1 MAPLQLPPDTRAQR
15 EFLVPPSPRSQPDA
29 ILQPKHPTL
38 RNENHLEPRLVRL
51 ALAGC
56 GVVGGGLVRLLGEKA
71 PAIASRFGVRFEII
85 AVLVRDI
92 TRQRN
97 LPIDAKL
104 FTDDLDEFLSRE
116 ADIVVEAVGGEEP
129 ARAIASRAL
138 SCGRKFI
145 TANKDLI
152 ASHGIVLAQL
162 AEANDAGLDFGAA
175 VGGSAPIVSTLRDV
189 LGASTPL
196 SVRAI
201 LNGTS
206 NYVLSKIERGESFDT
221 ALAAARSK
229 GLAESDCSRDID
241 GRDAAA
247 KLQIL
252 AWVAF
257 GVQPHTLDVR
267 RVSLPA
273 DPSRLVHCATALGGR
288 LRLIAECTQLS
299 GNRISASVEPTLVPA
314 ESGFGL
320 TDLEENR
327 VEIDLGWGAP
337 LTLSGAGAGGL
348 PTATALLAD
357 LVGTPRPRN
366 ERGGATRLISAPDK
380 RRHRWLVLASIPLER
395 LRTVATAS
403 GFGVEQGIRES
414 SYAAIVTCPAQ
425 WQAVE
430 SLIQRLDSIGAQ
442 PAVARYEL
450 TPACEEEPR

>member
-1 MAPLQLPPDTRAQR
+1 M
-15 EFLVPPSPRSQPDA
+15 
-29 ILQPKHPTL
+29 
-38 RNENHLEPRLVRL
+38 
-51 ALAGC
+51 
-56 GVVGGGLVRLLGEKA
+56 
-71 PAIASRFGVRFEII
+71 RFEIT
-85 AVLVRDI
+85 AVLVRDM

-97 LPIDAKL
+97 LPIDPQL

-129 ARAIASRAL
+129 ARAIASHTL
-138 SCGRKFI
+138 STGRKFI

-162 AEANDAGLDFGAA
+162 AEANHAGLDFGAA
-175 VGGSAPIVSTLRDV
+175 VGGSAPVVSTLRDV

-252 AWVAF
+252 AWLAF
-257 GVQPHTLDVR
+257 GVEPHTLDVR
-267 RVSLPA
+267 RISLPP
-273 DPSRLVHCATALGGR
+273 DPSRLVHCAAAVGGR
-288 LRLIAECTQLS
+288 LRLIAECTQLP
-299 GNRISASVEPTLVPA
+299 GDRISASVEPTIVPP
-314 ESGFGL
+314 ESGFGR

-357 LVGTPRPRN
+357 LVGSPRPRN
-366 ERGGATRLISAPDK
+366 ERGVGATRLGSVADE
-380 RRHRWLVLASIPLER
+380 RRHRWLVSASIPLER
-395 LRTVATAS
+395 LRSAATAS
-403 GFGVEQGIRES
+403 GLGVEQGIRES
-414 SYAAIVTCPAQ
+414 SYAAIVTCPTP
-425 WQAVE
+425 WQGVE
-430 SLIQRLDSIGAQ
+430 SLIQRLDGIAAQ
-442 PAVARYEL
+442 PAVARCEL
-450 TPACEEEPR
+450 TPSCEEEAR